1 MTSSEQVARL
11 LALVPYLQSHQ
22 DAELAATA
30 AVFGVTPRRLVADLE
45 VLWFCGLPGGL
56 PGDLIEVDMD
66 AVRDQ
71 GRIRLANAEYLS
83 RPMRFTLDE
92 ATSLIVALRAIRE
105 LADGSVAGAVESVLA
120 KLESLAGS
128 AVGLVGFSV
137 ATGEAGVR
145 DALARAIADR
155 VAVRLTYDGQTRAQT
170 TTPLVDPARLATRD
184 GFGYLDAWSHDR
196 DDWRTY
202 RVDRIAAVEPTAVP
216 VGEHGSPPSVTGSWI
231 ENRPDAV
238 PVRLDLHARA
248 RWVSEYYPVRSV
260 TELDDGLRVELLV
273 ADPAWLRALLLRL
286 GPLVRAVDPPE
297 LAESAA
303 RAAQEALAGYQR
315 LGPCARVER

>member
-11 LALVPYLQSHQ
+11 LALVPYLQSHP

-45 VLWFCGLPGGL
+45 VLWYCGLPGGL

-66 AVRDQ
+66 ALRDE

-120 KLESLAGS
+120 KLEQLAGS
-128 AVGLVGFSV
+128 AVGLVGFST
-137 ATGEAGVR
+137 ATGEAAVR
-145 DALARAIADR
+145 DVLAKAIADQ
-155 VAVRLTYDGQTRAQT
+155 VAVRLTYDGLTRAQT

-184 GFGYLDAWSHDR
+184 GFAYLDAWSHDR
-196 DDWRTY
+196 GDWRTY
-202 RVDRIAAVEPTAVP
+202 RVDRIAAAEATDTPGGDHGPPPTHA
-216 VGEHGSPPSVTGSWI
+216 GSWI
-231 ENRPDAV
+231 DSRPDAV
-238 PVRLDLHARA
+238 PVRLDLDERA

-260 TELDDGLRVELLV
+260 ADLDGGLRVELLV

-286 GPLVRAVDPPE
+286 GPLVRGVDPPE
-297 LAESAA
+297 LGESAA
-303 RAAQEALAGYQR
+303 QAAGEALAAYQR
-315 LGPCARVER
+315 LAPCARVER